1 MAHQRCHTR
10 SVKRNLMPN
19 AFRGRRSEVL
29 QWGSSFFARWILVPQ
44 NLYKELKQMIYQRKR
59 DLMTSVTSR
68 RSSEATSLVPK
79 GAPMTSF

>member
-1 MAHQRCHTR
+1 MANQRCHMR
-10 SVKRNLMPN
+10 FVKQDLMPI
-19 AFRGRRSEVL
+19 AIRGRRSEVL
-29 QWGSSFFARWILVPQ
+29 QWGRSFYARWILVPQ

>member
-10 SVKRNLMPN
+10 SVKRNLMPI
-19 AFRGRRSEVL
+19 AIRGRRSEVL
-29 QWGSSFFARWILVPQ
+29 QWGRSFFARWILVPQ

>member
-1 MAHQRCHTR
+1 
-10 SVKRNLMPN
+10 MPN

-29 QWGSSFFARWILVPQ
+29 QWGRSFFAGWILVPQ
-44 NLYKELKQMIYQRKR
+44 ELKQMIYQRKR